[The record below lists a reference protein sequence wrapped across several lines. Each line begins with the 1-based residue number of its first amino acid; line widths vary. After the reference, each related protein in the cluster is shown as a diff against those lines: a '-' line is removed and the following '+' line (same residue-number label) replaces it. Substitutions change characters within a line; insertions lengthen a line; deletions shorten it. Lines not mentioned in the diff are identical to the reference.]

1 MIMVIQPHND
11 LTSSASHTRQKSTNT
26 AVSSSVDSQATA
38 TPSSASAEKNVQLSA
53 QAQTIERLEAKIV
66 SSEGTDT
73 SKIEQIKQQ
82 IADGSYEVNSNRI
95 AEKMLSQEAF
105 LAG

>member
-1 MIMVIQPHND
+1 MIMVIQPNND
-11 LTSSASHTRQKSTNT
+11 LTSSANHTRQKSTNT

-38 TPSSASAEKNVQLSA
+38 ASSSANPEKNVQLSA

-66 SSEGTDT
+66 ASDGTDA

-82 IADGSYEVNSNRI
+82 IANGSYEIDSNRI
-95 AEKMLSQEAF
+95 AEKMLNQEA
-105 LAG
+105 LLGG